1 MRDVFK
7 YYDANADYLI
17 DRTQMIYVLQDIGAL
32 DHMEVQAAAS
42 YIAAEF
48 SRLDTES
55 IGRVHEEQFCVFFA
69 TVFNAL
75 KRKGLWGRAPRKVST
90 PWAPLNPHP
99 APNTH
104 GAS

>member
-1 MRDVFK
+1 MFK
-7 YYDANADYLI
+7 YYDSNADYLI

-75 KRKGLWGRAPRKVST
+75 KRKGLWGRAPRKVG
-90 PWAPLNPHP
+90 
-99 APNTH
+99 TH
-104 GAS
+104 GASQPQPSFER